1 MTTIE
6 DVDGGPGTGVTE
18 PARERPA
25 SAGALRGELCG
36 SGRVGLREATGPP
49 SRAGRSSHA
58 WALTTLCVAFFMV
71 ILDTTI
77 VNVALPSIGRG
88 LGSGVTGLQWVV
100 DGYTLVFAA
109 LLLAGG
115 SACDRLGARRVFLVG
130 LAAFTAGSGLCFL
143 SPSIVA
149 LVAARMGQGIG
160 AAMVLP
166 ASLALIASEFNEPK
180 ARARAI
186 GVWAAVAG
194 GATAIGPVVGGLLV
208 QLAGWRSI
216 FLVNLPIGVI
226 ALLLAAH
233 FVAETSRRPRRFD
246 LPGQAL
252 AAGGL
257 AALTLALV
265 EAGSLGWGSPLVLG
279 AAAAAAAQGVGFLVV
294 EARASEPMLPSR
306 LFASA
311 RFSAANL
318 VGLVLNFGIYG
329 QVFVLSLYFQDARHY
344 SALSTGVALLPFAV
358 MTVAGPVA
366 VGRLT
371 ARTGPR
377 APMVVGQIFA
387 AAGSAA
393 LSLAS
398 SSSGYG
404 FLACGLVA
412 LGVGMALTMPSMT
425 SAVVQSAPQDLAG
438 VASGVLNTAR
448 QTGGA
453 IGVAVLG
460 SLVAGPAALIPGL
473 HVGLAIVAAAFAV
486 GALVAFR
493 YVGSERG
500 PRHNPGTLPYAVP
513 R

>member
-1 MTTIE
+1 MLGAAARQPAGGAPRAPR
-6 DVDGGPGTGVTE
+6 DGLGAAGGVGPGN
-18 PARERPA
+18 P
-25 SAGALRGELCG
+25 AGA
-36 SGRVGLREATGPP
+36 A
-49 SRAGRSSHA
+49 SRAARSSGP
-58 WALTTLCVAFFMV
+58 WALATLCVAFFMV

-130 LAAFTAGSGLCFL
+130 LAAFTAGSGLCSL
-143 SPSIVA
+143 SPGIGA
-149 LVAARMGQGIG
+149 LVAARLVQGVG

-166 ASLALIASEFNEPK
+166 ASLALITSGFADPK

-194 GATAIGPVVGGLLV
+194 GATAVGPVAGGLLV

-216 FLVNLPIGVI
+216 FLVNVPVGAIG
-226 ALLLAAH
+226 LLLGAR
-233 FVAETSRRPRRFD
+233 FVVETARRSRRFD

-252 AAGGL
+252 AAGAL
-257 AALTLALV
+257 VALTLALV
-265 EAGSLGWGSPLVLG
+265 EAGSLGWGSPFVLG
-279 AAAAAAAQGVGFLVV
+279 AVAAAAVLGTGFFAV
-294 EARASEPMLPSR
+294 ESGASEPMLPRR

-311 RFSAANL
+311 RFSAATL

-329 QVFVLSLYFQDARHY
+329 QVFVLSLYFQDSRHY
-344 SALSTGVALLPFAV
+344 SALGTGIALLPFAA

-371 ARTGPR
+371 ARVGPR
-377 APMVVGQIFA
+377 APMVAGQLFA
-387 AAGSAA
+387 ALGSGLLAFAGPHSA
-393 LSLAS
+393 
-398 SSSGYG
+398 YG
-404 FLACGLVA
+404 FLAWGLVA
-412 LGVGMALTMPSMT
+412 LGAGMALTMPSMT
-425 SAVVQSAPQDLAG
+425 AAVVQSAPGDLAG

-448 QTGGA
+448 QVGGA
-453 IGVAVLG
+453 IGVALLG

-473 HVGLAIVAAAFAV
+473 HLGLGIVAGAFAA
-486 GALVAFR
+486 GAVVASR
-493 YVGSERG
+493 YVGSERRTRQRRTSLQHALG
-500 PRHNPGTLPYAVP
+500 R
-513 R
+513 